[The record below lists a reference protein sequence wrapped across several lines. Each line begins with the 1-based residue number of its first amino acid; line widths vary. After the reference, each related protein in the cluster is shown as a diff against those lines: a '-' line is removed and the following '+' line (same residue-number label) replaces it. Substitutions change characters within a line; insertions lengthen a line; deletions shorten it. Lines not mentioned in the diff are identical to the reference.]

1 MTTRTNVAL
10 ALILATQITGCASTG
25 KSVLLGAGSGAAAG
39 GAIGA
44 IVDPGPTGRGRIKNA
59 YVGAAAGAVLGGAAG
74 FLIHDSIESKE
85 AAAREKAKSEGMLKA
100 IQNGSSGAPPNLV
113 PAKVEVR
120 FVEDQVKGNVFVPA
134 HFEYVILEPA
144 RWSN

>member
-1 MTTRTNVAL
+1 MVRILKVLSAL
-10 ALILATQITGCASTG
+10 AITLELTACASSM
-25 KSVLLGAGSGAAAG
+25 KSTLLGAGTGAAAG

-44 IVDPGPTGRGRIKNA
+44 LVDPGPRGQGRIKNA

-74 FLIHDSIESKE
+74 FLVHDSIEARES
-85 AAAREKAKSEGMLKA
+85 AAREKGKSDGMLKA
-100 IQNGSSGAPPNLV
+100 VQSGANGTPPNLV

-120 FVEDQVKGNVFVPA
+120 FVEDQVKGNIFVPA

>member
-1 MTTRTNVAL
+1 MGIKFRLLTAL
-10 ALILATQITGCASTG
+10 PLSLSLTACATST
-25 KSVLLGAGSGAAAG
+25 KSILLGAGSGAAAG

-44 IVDPGPTGRGRIKNA
+44 LVDPGPRGQGRIKNA
-59 YVGAAAGAVLGGAAG
+59 FVGAAAGAALGGAAG
-74 FLIHDSIESKE
+74 MLIHDSIDAKES
-85 AAAREKAKSEGMLKA
+85 AAREKGKSDGMLKA
-100 IQNGSSGAPPNLV
+100 IQGGANGAPPNLV

-120 FVEDQVKGNVFVPA
+120 FVEDQIKGNVFVPA

>member
-1 MTTRTNVAL
+1 MKCAL
-10 ALILATQITGCASTG
+10 ALALVSQITACASKGRST
-25 KSVLLGAGSGAAAG
+25 LLGAGTGAAAG

-44 IVDPGPTGRGRIKNA
+44 LVDPGPSGRGRIKNA

-74 FLIHDSIESKE
+74 FIIQDSIDSKE
-85 AAAREKAKSEGMLKA
+85 AAAREKAKSDGMLKA
-100 IQNGSSGAPPNLV
+100 MQSGGSGSSPNLV

-120 FVEDQVKGNVFVPA
+120 FVEDQIKGNVFVPA

>member
-1 MTTRTNVAL
+1 MFRQLLTVVAL
-10 ALILATQITGCASTG
+10 AFTTQITGCASKG
-25 KSVLLGAGSGAAAG
+25 KSVLFGAGAGAAAG

-44 IVDPGPTGRGRIKNA
+44 LVDLGPSGRGRIKNA

-74 FLIHDSIESKE
+74 LLVHNTNESKE
-85 AAAREKAKSEGMLKA
+85 AAAREKARSDGMLRA
-100 IQNGSSGAPPNLV
+100 VQSGDAGTPPNLV

-120 FVEDQVKGNVFVPA
+120 FVEDQVKGNTFVPA